1 MRLRTATYIVFDTGT
16 PNPPDTRM
24 RVPRIRIQMT
34 NSVSMDKSVSV
45 SMVSVPV
52 TTGLDHLFSSKKVLN
67 IIIIVL
73 LKPVR
78 FYFLKFSPF
87 LFIYLLICS
96 SLLTSPQQH
105 CPGYIT
111 YHHIVLRI
119 SNQQPLAE
127 QRRRRVLAPWQD
139 KSWKVKTSPNNS
151 LFGATVSFFF
161 FLRFFDH

>member
-1 MRLRTATYIVFDTGT
+1 MGT
-16 PNPPDTRM
+16 PNLPGT
-24 RVPRIRIQMT
+24 RIRIQMT
-34 NSVSMDKSVSV
+34 NSVSTDKPVSV
-45 SMVSVPV
+45 SMVSIPV
-52 TTGLDHLFSSKKVLN
+52 TTGMDHLFSSKKVLN

-73 LKPVR
+73 LKPVC
-78 FYFLKFSPF
+78 FYFLKISPF

-96 SLLTSPQQH
+96 SLLTSPQVPQQH

-151 LFGATVSFFF
+151 FGATVSFFSF